1 MKSLFGGI
9 FDFDNNGE
17 SGSIER
23 AAEFSLLSD
32 LMNDDQDNNCT
43 ELELSGL
50 DPEELEFMDSD
61 ERRSVLED
69 AGLNPDEYDF

>member
-9 FDFDNNGE
+9 FDFNNNGE

-23 AAEFSLLSD
+23 VAEFSLLSD

-50 DPEELEFMDSD
+50 APEELEFMDSD